1 MKLSWLEHPLTRG
14 LDLDDPRTTALRL
27 QILQEK
33 RFLRKLYLEWYGDIA
48 ASLPTGEGG
57 VLELGSG
64 AGFLREVIPDLIT
77 SDIQRVPG
85 VDLVVDALALPFG
98 DGALRAIVMTNL
110 LHHLSDLE
118 RFLGEAARCVR
129 IGGVVSMIEP
139 WVTPWSKVVYSKLHH
154 EPFDPAA
161 STWRLDPGGP
171 LSSANGALPWI
182 IFERDRQRFRQ
193 EAPAWEIERIRRFM
207 PFRYLVSGGV
217 SLRSLMPGWTFGLW
231 SGLERALG
239 PVMGWI
245 AMFAHVVLRRVEP
258 GRGAGPDQT
267 VFSLRNAKHVMHSK
281 SQP

>member
-1 MKLSWLEHPLTRG
+1 MRSSWLAHPLTRG

-27 QILQEK
+27 QILREK

-64 AGFLREVIPDLIT
+64 AGFLREVVPDLIT

-85 VDLVVDALALPFG
+85 VDLVADAMALPFG

-110 LHHLSDLE
+110 LHHLSDVE

-129 IGGVVSMIEP
+129 LGGVVSMIEP
-139 WVTPWSKVVYSKLHH
+139 WVTPWSRVVYSRLHH
-154 EPFDPAA
+154 EPFDPTA

-182 IFERDRQRFRQ
+182 VFERDRQRFRT
-193 EAPAWEIERIRRFM
+193 ATPAWEIERIRRFM
-207 PFRYLVSGGV
+207 PLRYLVSGGV
-217 SLRSLMPGWTFGLW
+217 SRRSLMPGWTFGLW
-231 SGLERALG
+231 SGLESMLG
-239 PVMGWI
+239 SVMGSI
-245 AMFAHVVLRRVEP
+245 AMFAHIVLRRVEP
-258 GRGAGPDQT
+258 AG
-267 VFSLRNAKHVMHSK
+267 
-281 SQP
+281 